1 MSIFGVKR
9 CVLRRSQDRVSPRIV
24 ALLTLVLPAVLNRN
38 SSRFRPWRAS
48 IPDTYGTPRRGQSSV
63 FVEMTAECTGH
74 VPSAEQSTDL
84 RAKNA
89 GHQFFPNA
97 LRSTSQVAP
106 VAMSFS
112 HNLSSGARLS
122 SAIVMM

>member
-1 MSIFGVKR
+1 MQRISPPLCSSRAGSRLGKCGGR
-9 CVLRRSQDRVSPRIV
+9 RRS
-24 ALLTLVLPAVLNRN
+24 L
-38 SSRFRPWRAS
+38 
-48 IPDTYGTPRRGQSSV
+48 
-63 FVEMTAECTGH
+63 FVEMTVERTGH
-74 VPSAEQSTDL
+74 VTGAEQSTDL

-97 LRSTSQVAP
+97 LRSTSQVVP

-112 HNLSSGARLS
+112 HNLSSGPRLS

>member
-1 MSIFGVKR
+1 M
-9 CVLRRSQDRVSPRIV
+9 
-24 ALLTLVLPAVLNRN
+24 
-38 SSRFRPWRAS
+38 AS
-48 IPDTYGTPRRGQSSV
+48 IAMRVDNGKGFAAHPSQGYRPSD
-63 FVEMTAECTGH
+63 FVELTVERTGRVTA
-74 VPSAEQSTDL
+74 AEQSTDL

>member
-1 MSIFGVKR
+1 M
-9 CVLRRSQDRVSPRIV
+9 DAP
-24 ALLTLVLPAVLNRN
+24 
-38 SSRFRPWRAS
+38 
-48 IPDTYGTPRRGQSSV
+48 SSV
-63 FVEMTAECTGH
+63 SRVRRMTVERTGR
-74 VPSAEQSTDL
+74 VTGAEQSTDL